1 MNQLQTLVDGS
12 EDKLTFSSDD
22 FFETVAQI
30 SSQIWRETWL
40 LWRDEQLDPR
50 RFTPRWETA
59 RPLLDFTTLM

>member
-30 SSQIWRETWL
+30 SSQIWRET
-40 LWRDEQLDPR
+40 
-50 RFTPRWETA
+50 
-59 RPLLDFTTLM
+59 